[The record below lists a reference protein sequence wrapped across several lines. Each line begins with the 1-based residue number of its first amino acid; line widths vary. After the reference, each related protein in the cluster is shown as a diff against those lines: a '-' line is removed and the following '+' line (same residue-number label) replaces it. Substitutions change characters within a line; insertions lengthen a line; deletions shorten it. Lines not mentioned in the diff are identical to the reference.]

1 MSIKN
6 RLMTYAE
13 VLEHESMK
21 KHSTFRIGGCVDY
34 YIYPKN
40 CTALMCVLEILAQ
53 ENIPYYVLGRG
64 SNILCSDTDFHG
76 AIINL
81 DRTLNDF
88 YFEPDGVL
96 VAQAGCS
103 IINMATEAMKRSLTG
118 FEWASGIPG
127 SIGGCL
133 YMNAGAYKDN
143 IANHLIDVCVL
154 KDNTICWMKKDELDY
169 AYRHS
174 IFQSH
179 KDWTIL
185 VGRFQLEKGN
195 QSDIRDLMNSRRERR
210 MSAQPLDK
218 PCAGSVFRNP
228 EEIPAW
234 KLIENLGLRGHKIGG
249 GLYMNAG
256 AYKDNLANHLIDVCV
271 LKDNTIC
278 WMKKDELDYAYR
290 HSIFQSH
297 KDWTILVG
305 RFQLEKGNQNDIRY
319 LMDSRR
325 ERRMS
330 AQPLDKP
337 CAGSVFRNPEEIPAW
352 KLIEE
357 LGLRGYK
364 IGGAM
369 VSEKHCNFIVNDD
382 LNATAQD
389 VRDLIHEIKIRA
401 KKEYNIDMVTEVEQL
416 YW

>member
-1 MSIKN
+1 MAVLPDIFQGLQLATEKVMI
-6 RLMTYAE
+6 RLPKTSRGKTTIENFHAAE
-13 VLEHESMK
+13 VLEKYQVTPPQIIELK
-21 KHSTFRIGGCVDY
+21 
-34 YIYPKN
+34 
-40 CTALMCVLEILAQ
+40 ALMGDSAD
-53 ENIPYYVLGRG
+53 NIP
-64 SNILCSDTDFHG
+64 
-76 AIINL
+76 
-81 DRTLNDF
+81 
-88 YFEPDGVL
+88 
-96 VAQAGCS
+96 
-103 IINMATEAMKRSLTG
+103 
-118 FEWASGIPG
+118 GIPG
-127 SIGGCL
+127 S
-133 YMNAGAYKDN
+133 
-143 IANHLIDVCVL
+143 
-154 KDNTICWMKKDELDY
+154 
-169 AYRHS
+169 
-174 IFQSH
+174 
-179 KDWTIL
+179 
-185 VGRFQLEKGN
+185 
-195 QSDIRDLMNSRRERR
+195 
-210 MSAQPLDK
+210 
-218 PCAGSVFRNP
+218 
-228 EEIPAW
+228 
-234 KLIENLGLRGHKIGG
+234 IGG

-305 RFQLEKGNQNDIRY
+305 RFQLEKGNQNDIRD
-319 LMDSRR
+319 LMNSRR

-357 LGLRGYK
+357 LGLRGHK

-389 VRDLIHEIKIRA
+389 VRDLIHEIKTRA